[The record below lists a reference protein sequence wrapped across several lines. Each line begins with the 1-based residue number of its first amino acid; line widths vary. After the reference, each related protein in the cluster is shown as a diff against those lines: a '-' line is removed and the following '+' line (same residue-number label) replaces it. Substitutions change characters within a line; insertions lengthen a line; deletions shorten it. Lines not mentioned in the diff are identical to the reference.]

1 MLQQK
6 QQGVPC
12 PSQFSNK
19 LQHAPFSVSKYSEGM
34 VLAINS
40 CQKGLHNP
48 NHLPLLQP
56 AGQKGGQ
63 TEQPT
68 KLSNWCTDCKNLE
81 H

>member
-19 LQHAPFSVSKYSEGM
+19 LQHAPFSVSKYSESM

-63 TEQPT
+63 TEQPN